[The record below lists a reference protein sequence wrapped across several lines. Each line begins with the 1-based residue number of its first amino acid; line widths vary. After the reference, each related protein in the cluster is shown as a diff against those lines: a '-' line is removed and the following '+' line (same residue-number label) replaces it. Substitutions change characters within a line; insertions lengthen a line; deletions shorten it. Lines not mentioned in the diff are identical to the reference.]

1 MRQFPFLSSRP
12 LFNTD
17 TEHVVY
23 NCGLFSFQPHLFN
36 ISSRQGIT
44 AHETKEMNHSVFEK
58 RLMEPAW
65 SVQKSTKREQILSQ
79 RVSLIIF
86 SSPVSFHKIERVESF
101 IPSFQSCVLMI
112 PCRKRHSTSL

>member
-1 MRQFPFLSSRP
+1 MMQFPFSSSRP

-23 NCGLFSFQPHLFN
+23 NCGLFSFQPHLLN

-44 AHETKEMNHSVFEK
+44 AHETNEVNHSVFEK

-65 SVQKSTKREQILSQ
+65 SVQKFPLKQSRL
-79 RVSLIIF
+79 
-86 SSPVSFHKIERVESF
+86 
-101 IPSFQSCVLMI
+101 FQV
-112 PCRKRHSTSL
+112 